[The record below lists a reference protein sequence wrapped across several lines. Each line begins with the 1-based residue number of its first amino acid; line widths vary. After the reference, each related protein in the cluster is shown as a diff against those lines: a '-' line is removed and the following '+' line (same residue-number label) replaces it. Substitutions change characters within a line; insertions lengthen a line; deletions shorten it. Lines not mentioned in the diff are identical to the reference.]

1 MSRIP
6 HIKKKENK
14 IESQRQYYKNNTK
27 IPHYNTSNNNNNNKN
42 NNNMPNQQDDV
53 SSQVQIALYTIVGTI
68 SLLCNSVIFMV
79 IGTNK
84 KMKTKSNLMLLSLAT
99 TDWLT
104 IIIGIPIHLI
114 NLAKG
119 GNQTRNFLCD
129 ISGFLILIPFLAS
142 NFNLTLIAVH
152 RYVLVVRNTDYRWMF
167 TQRNTYL
174 LIAAVWAIGITLS
187 APPLLGWGSFAYDNN
202 RAHCMVDWQR
212 SLTYLVF
219 LQLLAYPAPMCIMC
233 FCYYKI
239 MKHSYA
245 STKRLAVTAA
255 VVSSEHRRIVA
266 KKKRE
271 VRLSIM
277 LLLVVLCF
285 FILYFPYAIL
295 IVHEGIAGGKPSHAF
310 SFIAMLSAYSNSM
323 VDFWIYAA
331 MSTKFRQALK
341 CFLSR
346 MICRVETDTVHSH
359 SAVMNSL
366 SDQGSKTKD

>member
-1 MSRIP
+1 MA
-6 HIKKKENK
+6 
-14 IESQRQYYKNNTK
+14 
-27 IPHYNTSNNNNNNKN
+27 
-42 NNNMPNQQDDV
+42 NQQDDV
-53 SSQVQIALYTIVGTI
+53 STQVQIALYTIVGTK
-68 SLLCNSVIFMV
+68 SLLCNSIIFMV
-79 IGTNK
+79 ISTNK
-84 KMKTKSNLMLLSLAT
+84 KMRTKSNLMLLSLAT

-119 GNQTRNFLCD
+119 GNQTHNSFCD
-129 ISGFLILIPFLAS
+129 LSGFLILIPFLVS

-152 RYVLVVRNTDYRWMF
+152 RYVLVVRNTDYRRLF

-174 LIAAVWAIGITLS
+174 LIAAIWTIGITLS
-187 APPLLGWGSFAYDNN
+187 VPPLLGWGSFAYDHN

-233 FCYYKI
+233 FCYFKI
-239 MKHSYA
+239 LKHSYA

-255 VVSSEHRRIVA
+255 VSSENRRVVT

-285 FILYFPYAIL
+285 FTLYFPYAIL
-295 IVHEGIAGGKPSHAF
+295 IVYEGIAGGTPSHAF
-310 SFIAMLSAYSNSM
+310 SFIAMLCAYSNSM

-341 CFLSR
+341 RFLSQ
-346 MICRVETDTVHSH
+346 MACRQADTVISH
-359 SAVMNSL
+359 SAVINSI
-366 SDQGSKTKD
+366 SDQGSKITEE